1 MLGTNPRKIDAVA
14 PLLAP
19 ILDEET
25 LLISILAGIELSSLR
40 ARFPTPRTIV
50 KAMPNTPAKLGKG
63 VTNLCTDSEAGHALA
78 LVEGLMAALGT
89 LERFDDEALFQIA
102 GILSGAGPAFLF
114 RFIDA
119 LAAGGETLGLSKDQA
134 GRLAKAMVEGAAAL
148 AASEAESPAQR
159 ADRGRTEGKT
169 SELQQIMR

>member
-63 VTNLCTDSEAGHALA
+63 VTNLFTDSEDGHAIA
-78 LVEGLMAALGT
+78 LGEGLMAALGT
-89 LERFDDEALFQIA
+89 VERFADKALSRFE
-102 GILSGAGPAFLF
+102 GALTGARPASLF
-114 RFIDA
+114 RFTA
-119 LAAGGETLGLSKDQA
+119 SLAGWGATLGLSKVP
-134 GRLAKAMVEGAAAL
+134 GRRWATTRE
-148 AASEAESPAQR
+148 Q
-159 ADRGRTEGKT
+159 
-169 SELQQIMR
+169 